1 MRGLIALAALGLVLS
16 AGAKAAAQGPAA
28 IVDAFHA
35 ALTRGDTTGA
45 ATLLANEALIFEEGG
60 AERSKAEYVAHHLPS
75 DAEFSKTTQSVVTHR
90 SHGMNGSLAWVAS
103 EGRTTGAYKGKP
115 VDVRTTET
123 MLLRRAGPRWTIVHI
138 HWSSA
143 KR

>member
-16 AGAKAAAQGPAA
+16 AGTKAAASGPNSV
-28 IVDAFHA
+28 VDAFHA
-35 ALTRGDTTGA
+35 DTTEA
-45 ATLLANEALIFEEGG
+45 AAMLADDALIFEEGG

-143 KR
+143 RR

>member
-75 DAEFSKTTQSVVTHR
+75 DAEFSKGTQSVVTHR
-90 SHGMNGSLAWVAS
+90 SRATSGSVAWVAS

-143 KR
+143 RR